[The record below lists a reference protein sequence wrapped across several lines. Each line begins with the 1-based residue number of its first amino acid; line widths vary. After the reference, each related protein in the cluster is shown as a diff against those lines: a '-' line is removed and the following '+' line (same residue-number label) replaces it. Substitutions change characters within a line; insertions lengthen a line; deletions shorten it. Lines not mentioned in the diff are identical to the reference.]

1 MDKYYERMT
10 LMLRFVKG
18 YYDFKYW
25 NTLDIAKRFE
35 HLSMDQLSLFHWI
48 LFYNDYQLL
57 EHLLTQ
63 TPVGE
68 KLHLISALM
77 GDHQPLDYV
86 LTSGIEKKEM
96 GVLRFEKVGLLLA
109 LVRRSFQCL
118 KVILV
123 PKIQHKWSRNLL
135 TSQEVLE
142 LALVIANEPADLWNA
157 LVKQS
162 QEETAPPGQPRAT
175 LESRFIQMCESAFIQ
190 VSIKQRTEFLRVAL
204 KCTKGARASF
214 VEALFSQAPQFK

>member
-1 MDKYYERMT
+1 LKNTGTFVGGSSPAERFKDFENILAVPVTPEDNKDKYYERMT

-25 NTLDIAKRFE
+25 KTLDISERFE

-57 EHLLTQ
+57 EHVLTQ

-77 GDHQPLDYV
+77 GDHQPLDYE
-86 LTSGIEKKEM
+86 LTSGIEKKKM
-96 GVLRFEKVGLLLA
+96 GVLRFEKIGLLLA

-118 KVILV
+118 KVLLV
-123 PKIQHKWSRNLL
+123 PKI
-135 TSQEVLE
+135 
-142 LALVIANEPADLWNA
+142 
-157 LVKQS
+157 
-162 QEETAPPGQPRAT
+162 
-175 LESRFIQMCESAFIQ
+175 
-190 VSIKQRTEFLRVAL
+190 
-204 KCTKGARASF
+204 
-214 VEALFSQAPQFK
+214 